1 MTEAAGSETAE
12 AGAGGAAEET
22 SARESAAVRHSRTLW
37 FAARVAGSAAASFA
51 KDEGWMLSGYI
62 AYSALLAVFP
72 FLIFATS
79 LAASTVG
86 PGEIEALVDLL
97 FDVAPPEVASEIEP
111 ALRNVLETK
120 REGVLTVSALGALIV
135 ASNGVEAFRQA
146 FDRAYYASKPRGAIL
161 GRLIGLVVV
170 MVGTVAAIVLGFAVV
185 LAPLIIRLV
194 EGWFGIETPFGI
206 GIARYALAGLTLFL
220 FLALMHMTLP
230 TRPPGFRRA
239 LPGVLTTLA
248 LWTIG
253 AVGFSWYLAAAPDYS
268 ATYGSLAGVIVT
280 LLFFFLSGAVI
291 IYGAEVN
298 AAIDRLKG
306 RAPRPGRTAPPA
318 KERAEA

>member
-1 MTEAAGSETAE
+1 MTDAE
-12 AGAGGAAEET
+12 AGAAPDAEEGADAEDAAE
-22 SARESAAVRHSRTLW
+22 REPAIVRHARTLW
-37 FAARVAGSAAASFA
+37 FATRVAGSAAASFA

-62 AYSALLAVFP
+62 AYAALLAVFP

-79 LAASTVG
+79 LAAATVG
-86 PGEIEALVDLL
+86 PGEIQALVDLL
-97 FDVAPPEVASEIEP
+97 FEVAPPEVASEIEP
-111 ALRNVLETK
+111 ALRNVLETR

-146 FDRAYYASKPRGAIL
+146 FDRAYYAPKPRSAIL

-194 EGWFGIETPFGI
+194 EGWFGVETPFGI

-248 LWTIG
+248 LWTLG
-253 AVGFSWYLAAAPDYS
+253 AGGFSWYLAAAPDYS

-291 IYGAEVN
+291 IYGAEIN

-306 RAPRPGRTAPPA
+306 RAPRPGETAPPT
-318 KERAEA
+318 KERTET